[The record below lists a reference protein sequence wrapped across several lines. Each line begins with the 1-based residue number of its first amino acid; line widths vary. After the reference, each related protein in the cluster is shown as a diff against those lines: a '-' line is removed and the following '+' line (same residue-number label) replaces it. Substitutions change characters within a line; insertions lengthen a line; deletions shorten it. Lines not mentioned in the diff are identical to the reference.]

1 MQFPKVL
8 LLGESFND
16 YSGMGITLTNLFH
29 NWPKENIAVASY
41 NLDVGLCE
49 KIRPCAQY
57 VSFGGAT
64 LSQLPTTRQSHRKKG
79 LKYVLR
85 ACFGRLYSKLGMSDL
100 RHIPITSSLLGCI
113 ESFRPDIIL
122 SALGSLDRIKFCE
135 EVMRYAPDAKLALYI
150 VDDWPNTKFNGR
162 FCQWWWRKK
171 YDVAY
176 RRILAKADVCMSI
189 CQSMSDAY
197 MTQYG
202 VLFYPF
208 HNPVEV
214 AKWDAIEKKNKYDK
228 DIFSVLYVGKINRD
242 TQQPLIDLCEAVTEL
257 NKNGDKVV
265 FDVFS
270 PNHKHDID
278 LSKYKG
284 CNIYSKVPNA
294 EIPKLMKSY
303 DALFLTLGFSEI
315 SRKYVRLSMPTK
327 LTEYLV
333 SGVPILLYCPE
344 EIALS
349 KYVSEYRAAVVC
361 NQPDRVL
368 LQQALL
374 NIIHHNEYSEGVVSS
389 ARELSLQHDV
399 QIVRE
404 RFRKTLSSV
413 V

>member
-1 MQFPKVL
+1 MQYPKVL
-8 LLGESFND
+8 LLGEPFND

-29 NWPKENIAVASY
+29 DWPKENIAVASY
-41 NLDVGLCE
+41 NLDVSLCE
-49 KIRPCAQY
+49 KIIPCAQY
-57 VSFGGAT
+57 VPLGGASF
-64 LSQLPTTRQSHRKKG
+64 SQSFATRRSYRRKG
-79 LKYVLR
+79 LKSTLR
-85 ACFGRLYSKLGMSDL
+85 ACLGRLYSKLGLSDL
-100 RHIPITSSLLGCI
+100 RHIPVTSSLLDCI
-113 ESFRPDIIL
+113 ESFCPDIIL
-122 SALGSLDRIKFCE
+122 SALGSLDRIRFCE
-135 EVMRYAPDAKLALYI
+135 EVLQYAPDSKLALYV

-176 RRILAKADVCMSI
+176 KRILAKADVCMSI
-189 CQSMSDAY
+189 CQYMSDAY
-197 MTQYG
+197 MVQYG
-202 VLFYPF
+202 VQFYPF

-214 AKWDAIEKKNKYDK
+214 AKWDAIEKMRKYEEGV
-228 DIFSVLYVGKINRD
+228 FSVLYVGKINRD
-242 TQQPLIDLCEAVTEL
+242 TQQPLKDLCDAVTEL
-257 NKNGDKVV
+257 NRNGEKVI
-265 FDVFS
+265 FDVYS
-270 PNHKHDID
+270 PNVKHDID

-284 CNIYSKVPNA
+284 CNIFSQVPNA

-333 SGVPILLYCPE
+333 SGIPILLYCPE

-349 KYVSEYRAAVVC
+349 KYVSEYGAAVVC
-361 NQPDRVL
+361 NQPDKRVL
-368 LQQALL
+368 QQSLL
-374 NIIHHNEYSEGVVSS
+374 NMIHSDEYNDCIVSR
-389 ARELSLQHDV
+389 ARDLSLRHDV

>member
-1 MQFPKVL
+1 MQYPKVL
-8 LLGESFND
+8 LLGEPFND

-29 NWPKENIAVASY
+29 DWPKENIAVASY

-49 KIRPCAQY
+49 KLRPCAQY
-57 VSFGGAT
+57 VPLGGVAS
-64 LSQLPTTRQSHRKKG
+64 SQLLATRQSHRKKG
-79 LKYVLR
+79 LKSILR
-85 ACFGRLYSKLGMSDL
+85 ANLGRLYSKLGLSDL
-100 RHIPITSSLLGCI
+100 RHIPVTSSLLDCI
-113 ESFRPDIIL
+113 ESFCPDIIL

-135 EVMRYAPDAKLALYI
+135 EVKYYAPDAKLALYV

-162 FCQWWWRKK
+162 LCQWWWRKK

-189 CQSMSDAY
+189 CQYMSDAY
-197 MTQYG
+197 IAQYG
-202 VLFYPF
+202 VKFYPF

-214 AKWDAIEKKNKYDK
+214 SKWDAIEKMRKYEEGV
-228 DIFSVLYVGKINRD
+228 FSVLYVGKINRD
-242 TQQPLIDLCEAVTEL
+242 TQQPLKDLCETVTEL
-257 NKNGDKVV
+257 NRNGEKVV
-265 FDVFS
+265 FDIYS
-270 PNHKHDID
+270 PNLKHDID

-284 CNIYSKVPNA
+284 CNIYSQVPNA
-294 EIPKLMKSY
+294 EIPQLMKSY

-333 SGVPILLYCPE
+333 SGIPILLYCPE

-349 KYVSEYRAAVVC
+349 KYVSTYGAAVVC
-361 NQPDRVL
+361 NQPDKRVL
-368 LQQALL
+368 QQYLL
-374 NIIHHNEYSEGVVSS
+374 NMIHSDEYNECIVNR
-389 ARELSLQHDV
+389 ARDLSLQHDV

-413 V
+413 I